1 MARTKQPSLLR
12 AKIVKAASELFFE
25 NGFSKTTSSELC
37 AKVGMGTGNL
47 TFYFPTKEH
56 LLAVLVKML
65 CNYQWRMMEQATDEG
80 KTSLMALCLELTAMA
95 AACEEN
101 DIARDFYLS
110 AYTHPITLDI
120 IRRNDARRAKQVFGP
135 LYCQNWR
142 EHNFKEAETLVSGI
156 EYATLMTTESSAAL
170 DVRIAGALQ
179 AVMLI
184 YNVPEETRRIKLDK
198 VLAMD
203 YRGLGRGILQAF
215 REYIEKVNEDNLR
228 STKQLKA
235 TPHKSMTA
243 HLLA

>member
-1 MARTKQPSLLR
+1 VARRRRVNMTKMEIVQVATRMFLERGYSETSL
-12 AKIVKAASELFFE
+12 KAICDELDI
-25 NGFSKTTSSELC
+25 S
-37 AKVGMGTGNL
+37 TGNL

-110 AYTHPITLDI
+110 AYTHSITLDI

-203 YRGLGRGILQAF
+203 YRSIGRSILEGF
-215 REYIEKVNEDNLR
+215 IEYTEQIDED
-228 STKQLKA
+228 
-235 TPHKSMTA
+235 
-243 HLLA
+243 HLEEILAG